1 MPNIRSHRN
10 TTVCL
15 IVFEGLTMLLH
26 NKLVTSGVEPL
37 MMNINL
43 KLVGDGQSYLKGLGV
58 SAENPSDTFLT
69 LGSVAV
75 SKVVHLLLQ
84 NMEMSKKIE
93 SITVSEPNDYILNS
107 PPQVSTLTS
116 TYDPLLSVSDGPDSA
131 VYVTFDAEMTKLT
144 NICASLVM
152 VSVTGTH
159 MSGPSHKA
167 SKIFRHQRPSIANF
181 AVQCS
186 VTSRRFN
193 SHGMIE
199 ENRGE
204 AALLRARPV
213 VLEMTVEE
221 PTVTE
226 DGHSVKKARVE

>member
-1 MPNIRSHRN
+1 MPFVSFPPH
-10 TTVCL
+10 
-15 IVFEGLTMLLH
+15 LL
-26 NKLVTSGVEPL
+26 LST
-37 MMNINL
+37 
-43 KLVGDGQSYLKGLGV
+43 DGQSYLKGLGV

-152 VSVTGTH
+152 VSVTG
-159 MSGPSHKA
+159 
-167 SKIFRHQRPSIANF
+167 
-181 AVQCS
+181 
-186 VTSRRFN
+186 
-193 SHGMIE
+193 
-199 ENRGE
+199 
-204 AALLRARPV
+204 
-213 VLEMTVEE
+213 
-221 PTVTE
+221 
-226 DGHSVKKARVE
+226 

>member
-1 MPNIRSHRN
+1 MPFVSFPPH
-10 TTVCL
+10 
-15 IVFEGLTMLLH
+15 LL
-26 NKLVTSGVEPL
+26 LSTA
-37 MMNINL
+37 
-43 KLVGDGQSYLKGLGV
+43 GQSYLKGLGV

-69 LGSVAV
+69 LGSVEV

-93 SITVSEPNDYILNS
+93 SIAVSEPNDYILNS

-116 TYDPLLSVSDGPDSA
+116 TYDPLLSVSNGSDSA
-131 VYVTFDAEMTKLT
+131 VFVTFDAEMTKLT

-152 VSVTGTH
+152 
-159 MSGPSHKA
+159 
-167 SKIFRHQRPSIANF
+167 
-181 AVQCS
+181 CS

-213 VLEMTVEE
+213 VLEMTAEE

>member
-1 MPNIRSHRN
+1 MFCISSLPLCRN

-107 PPQVSTLTS
+107 PPQHVGVE
-116 TYDPLLSVSDGPDSA
+116 DPHVRALPQGLQDIVGEFNNLELKYLS
-131 VYVTFDAEMTKLT
+131 
-144 NICASLVM
+144 SLRDW
-152 VSVTGTH
+152 H
-159 MSGPSHKA
+159 
-167 SKIFRHQRPSIANF
+167 IFIGNDNPGD
-181 AVQCS
+181 VKQCS

>member
-1 MPNIRSHRN
+1 
-10 TTVCL
+10 
-15 IVFEGLTMLLH
+15 MLLH

-152 VSVTGTH
+152 HVGVEDPHVRALPQGLQDIVGEFNNLELKYLSSLRDWH
-159 MSGPSHKA
+159 
-167 SKIFRHQRPSIANF
+167 IFIGNDNPGD
-181 AVQCS
+181 VKQCS

>member
-1 MPNIRSHRN
+1 MPFVSFPPHLFLS
-10 TTVCL
+10 TA
-15 IVFEGLTMLLH
+15 
-26 NKLVTSGVEPL
+26 
-37 MMNINL
+37 
-43 KLVGDGQSYLKGLGV
+43 GQSYLKGLGV

-107 PPQVSTLTS
+107 PPQHVGVE
-116 TYDPLLSVSDGPDSA
+116 DPHVRALPQGLQDIVG
-131 VYVTFDAEMTKLT
+131 
-144 NICASLVM
+144 
-152 VSVTGTH
+152 
-159 MSGPSHKA
+159 
-167 SKIFRHQRPSIANF
+167 KIFTFR
-181 AVQCS
+181 CS

-193 SHGMIE
+193 SHGMVE

-213 VLEMTVEE
+213 VLEMTAEK

>member
-1 MPNIRSHRN
+1 MFCISSLQLCRN

-43 KLVGDGQSYLKGLGV
+43 KLVG
-58 SAENPSDTFLT
+58 
-69 LGSVAV
+69 GSVAV